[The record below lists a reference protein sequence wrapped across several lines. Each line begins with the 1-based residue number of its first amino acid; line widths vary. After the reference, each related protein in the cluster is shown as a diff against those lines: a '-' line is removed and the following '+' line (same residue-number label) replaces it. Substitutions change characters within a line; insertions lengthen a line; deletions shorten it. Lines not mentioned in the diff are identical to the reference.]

1 MTNKKLLLL
10 GYGMQGKAALY
21 DCLHRGDFE
30 SIVVADSAPDFQ
42 ESIEG
47 IQDTKIRSVNLDVSN
62 TIRVR
67 ELIGQADVVI
77 EALPAAFTVPI
88 GKMTAEAGTDLV
100 SSMYYLN
107 PGVKEPHALANLKKD
122 LAYIDRTAKE
132 NDCTILTEFGLDPGL
147 DLIVGAAAL
156 QEVDEVEVFNSYGA
170 GFPAPDSCGN
180 TLSYKFTWS
189 VKGVLLSYKRPAK
202 IIKDGQIVEIS
213 GMEMFAPENMHIIED
228 GRLGGPLEC
237 FPNGNSAKYAEE
249 FGIAKQVKEMG
260 RFICRRPGHG
270 EFWWRMAN
278 CGFLSEEPVKIGGTE
293 VVPIDF
299 VSTLFQAQKQF
310 WYSGRER
317 DTTLI
322 RVEVQGK
329 KDGEDKSVIYQMV
342 DYRDLE
348 TGFTSM
354 QRTVGFTLGIGAML
368 LARGKL
374 STRGMISP
382 TQVPLSLIEPELKK
396 RNITITRIERSA
408 VPSVNEAQSN
418 RS

>member
-21 DCLHRGDFE
+21 DCLHCGDFE

-47 IQDTKIRSVNLDVSN
+47 TRDPKVRSVNLDVSD
-62 TIRVR
+62 TIQVR

-88 GKMTAEAGTDLV
+88 GKMAAEAGIHLV

-107 PGVKEPHALANLKKD
+107 PGVKEPHALAKLKKD

-132 NDCTILTEFGLDPGL
+132 NGCTILTEFGLDPGL
-147 DLIVGAAAL
+147 DLIVGAEAL
-156 QEVDEVEVFNSYGA
+156 REVDQVDVFNSYGA

-180 TLSYKFTWS
+180 ALSYKFTWS
-189 VKGVLLSYKRPAK
+189 VRGVMLSYKRPAK
-202 IIKDGQIVEIS
+202 TIKNGQIVEIP
-213 GMEMFAPENMHIIED
+213 GLEMFTPENMHIIED
-228 GRLGGPLEC
+228 EYTGGPLEC
-237 FPNGNSAKYAEE
+237 FPNGDSVKYAKV
-249 FGIAKQVKEMG
+249 FGIADQVKEMG

-278 CGFLSEEPVKIGGTE
+278 TGFLSEKPVKVGDAEIA
-293 VVPIDF
+293 PIDF
-299 VSTLFQAQKQF
+299 VSALFQSQEQF
-310 WYSGRER
+310 WYSGREK

-329 KDGEDKSVIYQMV
+329 KDGQDKSITYQMV
-342 DYRDLE
+342 DYKDLE

-354 QRTVGFTLGIGAML
+354 QRTVGFTMGIGAML
-368 LARGKL
+368 LVDGKL
-374 STRGMISP
+374 NTKGMVSP
-382 TQVPLSLIEPELKK
+382 TQVPLKLIEPELEN
-396 RNITITRIERSA
+396 RNINITRK
-408 VPSVNEAQSN
+408 VV
-418 RS
+418 